1 MKHNNYLNLKTS
13 WFTRGTKWKKKKEKD
28 KRQKAVCEDLTPQ
41 LDQFN
46 FCHIQTMK
54 SITKG
59 IEMRATELLPWC
71 IDHPAEDTPV
81 LDDAAEAEVD
91 VLVPLEPVEPV
102 VVVPV
107 GLVAVGSE
115 GVVVVKVWVPTD
127 NPSAVTEP
135 VIERDEA
142 ASGGASG
149 VESDDEDDDDDDDDE
164 EPELGAVIWV
174 MAKAGLVSPESP
186 NTIVQTGTS

>member
-1 MKHNNYLNLKTS
+1 M
-13 WFTRGTKWKKKKEKD
+13 
-28 KRQKAVCEDLTPQ
+28 
-41 LDQFN
+41 
-46 FCHIQTMK
+46 
-54 SITKG
+54 
-59 IEMRATELLPWC
+59 
-71 IDHPAEDTPV
+71 
-81 LDDAAEAEVD
+81 
-91 VLVPLEPVEPV
+91 
-102 VVVPV
+102 
-107 GLVAVGSE
+107 GSE

>member
-1 MKHNNYLNLKTS
+1 
-13 WFTRGTKWKKKKEKD
+13 
-28 KRQKAVCEDLTPQ
+28 
-41 LDQFN
+41 
-46 FCHIQTMK
+46 
-54 SITKG
+54 
-59 IEMRATELLPWC
+59 MRATELLPWC
-71 IDHPAEDTPV
+71 IDHPAEDTPA
-81 LDDAAEAEVD
+81 LDDAAEDEVD

-115 GVVVVKVWVPTD
+115 GVVVRVWVPTD

-149 VESDDEDDDDDDDDE
+149 VESEDADEDDDDE
-164 EPELGAVIWV
+164 EPELGEVIWV

-186 NTIVQTGTS
+186 NTIVQTSTS